1 MMKGVN
7 FSIKTV
13 MVMAIAVGVLAI
25 VGLMAS
31 TQLENIGLQVNDTM
45 SGALQW

>member
-1 MMKGVN
+1 MMKGIN

-13 MVMAIAVGVLAI
+13 MVMVIAVSVLAI

-31 TQLENIGLQVNDTM
+31 TQLQGVSGQLNSSIG
-45 SGALQW
+45 GALAW